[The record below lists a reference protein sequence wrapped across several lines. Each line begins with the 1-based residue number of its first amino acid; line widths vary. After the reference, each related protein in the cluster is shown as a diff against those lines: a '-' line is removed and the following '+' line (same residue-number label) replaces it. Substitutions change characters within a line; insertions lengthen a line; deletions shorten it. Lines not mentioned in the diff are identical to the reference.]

1 MKFPLSRRE
10 SETLVIS
17 FVGNL
22 DVYRYSLTVSRM
34 EKFLK
39 ISLPGIK
46 MCFKAGVVC
55 NQIKKSSGSSFFF
68 AQALGMGGREQ
79 GGDRVC
85 SQYKFVVCRQPT
97 IIPMVLCGRQLMSN

>member
-39 ISLPGIK
+39 ILLPGIK

-55 NQIKKSSGSSFFF
+55 NQIKKSSGSSFFLRKRLAWVAESEGATGYAANTSLSF
-68 AQALGMGGREQ
+68 V
-79 GGDRVC
+79 GDR
-85 SQYKFVVCRQPT
+85 Q
-97 IIPMVLCGRQLMSN
+97 